1 MHLASLAL
9 SNAWECQGNS
19 LYEDVPGD
27 RNHGGEVFGKV
38 NKDTA
43 PSHISWA
50 KKKDRQKHE
59 EHQWACSSVPFLFK
73 EIENSIPS
81 G

>member
-43 PSHISWA
+43 PSHIS
-50 KKKDRQKHE
+50 
-59 EHQWACSSVPFLFK
+59 
-73 EIENSIPS
+73 
-81 G
+81 